1 MLLRTLLKRYW
12 FFHKVATPFHPQTTG
27 QIELSNHEFQSILE
41 KTVDRSRK
49 DWALKLDDA
58 LWAYQTAYETP
69 QGTTRYQLV
78 FGKSPHLPVMLEHK
92 AYLAI
97 KLLNFDL
104 QAAQKK
110 WFLLLQLYKFDEL
123 RLEAYESFCIYKE

>member
-1 MLLRTLLKRYW
+1 
-12 FFHKVATPFHPQTTG
+12 
-27 QIELSNHEFQSILE
+27 
-41 KTVDRSRK
+41 
-49 DWALKLDDA
+49 
-58 LWAYQTAYETP
+58 
-69 QGTTRYQLV
+69 
-78 FGKSPHLPVMLEHK
+78 MLEHK

-123 RLEAYESFCIYKE
+123 RLEAYESFCIYKEWTKQWHDKHIMKKRFNEGDMILLFNSKLRLFLGKLRS